1 MSTLSATV
9 VSIQSNDGLNIVTF
23 ALGGQSLSM
32 VSLELDESLTV
43 GSKCLLSVNASSVAI
58 GKNLGGMLSYS
69 NQLSA
74 RVTAIESG
82 ELLARI
88 VLDISGNHLESLITV
103 ASCKRLGLKAEDEVT
118 ALIKATE
125 ISVSRVL
132 A

>member
-1 MSTLSATV
+1 MSILSATV
-9 VSIQSNDGLNIVTF
+9 ASIQSNDGLNIVTF
-23 ALGGQSLSM
+23 AVGEESLSM
-32 VSLELDESLTV
+32 VSLELDEVIRV
-43 GSKCLLSVNASSVAI
+43 GSECLLNVNASSVAI
-58 GKNLGGMLSYS
+58 GKNCSGMLSYS

-88 VLDISGNHLESLITV
+88 VLDISGKHLESLITV
-103 ASCKRLGLKAEDEVT
+103 ASCKRLGLKAGDEVK
-118 ALIKATE
+118 ALVKATE